1 MIVKQSTKALEN
13 SQLELTITVDSASL
27 EEAYQNRLKKYQQEL
42 QIPGFRKGKTPISV
56 IEKKYGDSI
65 REESTFASLENALE
79 EAYKSMDDKEKPL
92 PYSTPVLQDEESLIP
107 FKKGEDV
114 TFSVHYDV
122 RPSFDVENYKG
133 REIEVESVEVTDADV
148 DAEIQKLRDQNA
160 IVKTKE
166 GALEKGDIATIDY
179 VELDEDGN
187 EKSSTE
193 RKGFTFTLGTGYNY
207 YMIDEDIVGMKKGDE
222 RVIEKT
228 YKEDET
234 SPLAGKSVKLRVKV
248 NEVKL
253 RELPEL
259 DDDFAQ
265 DVKEEYKS
273 VADLKKATKEKLEK
287 EVEDALKNIKMN
299 SLMDKLVE
307 ETKFSVPESMIKTQL
322 EQAWRNFIQQSGLDE
337 KTFNK
342 FMEMQS
348 QSKDQILQEWRPSA
362 EKELREQLILDAIKD
377 KENFALDD
385 EEYKK
390 ACDEQL
396 KNIPEENKEFYKE
409 MIKDDMQ
416 FAKVVP
422 FLLENNT
429 FKPGKEKKSYK
440 EFFNK

>member
-13 SQLELTITVDSASL
+13 SQLELTITVDSASI

-179 VELDEDGN
+179 VELNEDGN

-273 VADLKKATKEKLEK
+273 VADLKKATKGKLEK

-409 MIKDDMQ
+409 MINDDMQ

>member
-1 MIVKQSTKALEN
+1 M
-13 SQLELTITVDSASL
+13 DS
-27 EEAYQNRLKKYQQEL
+27 
-42 QIPGFRKGKTPISV
+42 G
-56 IEKKYGDSI
+56 
-65 REESTFASLENALE
+65 
-79 EAYKSMDDKEKPL
+79 
-92 PYSTPVLQDEESLIP
+92 
-107 FKKGEDV
+107 
-114 TFSVHYDV
+114 
-122 RPSFDVENYKG
+122 
-133 REIEVESVEVTDADV
+133 
-148 DAEIQKLRDQNA
+148 
-160 IVKTKE
+160 
-166 GALEKGDIATIDY
+166 
-179 VELDEDGN
+179 
-187 EKSSTE
+187 
-193 RKGFTFTLGTGYNY
+193 
-207 YMIDEDIVGMKKGDE
+207 
-222 RVIEKT
+222 
-228 YKEDET
+228 T
-234 SPLAGKSVKLRVKV
+234 SPVQLNGFSML
-248 NEVKL
+248 
-253 RELPEL
+253 
-259 DDDFAQ
+259 
-265 DVKEEYKS
+265 
-273 VADLKKATKEKLEK
+273 
-287 EVEDALKNIKMN
+287 N

-422 FLLENNT
+422 FLLDNNT

>member
-13 SQLELTITVDSASL
+13 SQLELTITVDSASI

-79 EAYKSMDDKEKPL
+79 EAYKSMDEREKPL

-422 FLLENNT
+422 FLLDNNT

>member
-13 SQLELTITVDSASL
+13 SQLELTITVDSASI

-79 EAYKSMDDKEKPL
+79 EAYKSMDEREKPL

>member
-13 SQLELTITVDSASL
+13 SQLELTITVDSASI

-79 EAYKSMDDKEKPL
+79 EAYKSMDEREKPL

-207 YMIDEDIVGMKKGDE
+207 YMIDEDIVGMNPAFCFLDIHLLLLLRE
-222 RVIEKT
+222 
-228 YKEDET
+228 
-234 SPLAGKSVKLRVKV
+234 KSVD
-248 NEVKL
+248 N
-253 RELPEL
+253 
-259 DDDFAQ
+259 
-265 DVKEEYKS
+265 
-273 VADLKKATKEKLEK
+273 
-287 EVEDALKNIKMN
+287 
-299 SLMDKLVE
+299 
-307 ETKFSVPESMIKTQL
+307 
-322 EQAWRNFIQQSGLDE
+322 
-337 KTFNK
+337 
-342 FMEMQS
+342 
-348 QSKDQILQEWRPSA
+348 
-362 EKELREQLILDAIKD
+362 
-377 KENFALDD
+377 
-385 EEYKK
+385 
-390 ACDEQL
+390 
-396 KNIPEENKEFYKE
+396 
-409 MIKDDMQ
+409 
-416 FAKVVP
+416 
-422 FLLENNT
+422 
-429 FKPGKEKKSYK
+429 
-440 EFFNK
+440 

>member
-13 SQLELTITVDSASL
+13 SQLELTITVDSASI

-273 VADLKKATKEKLEK
+273 VADLKKDTKEKLEK

>member
-13 SQLELTITVDSASL
+13 SQLELTITVDSASI

>member
-13 SQLELTITVDSASL
+13 SQLELTITVDSASI

-362 EKELREQLILDAIKD
+362 EKEIREQLILDAIKD

-422 FLLENNT
+422 FLLDNNT

>member
-13 SQLELTITVDSASL
+13 SQLELTITVDSASI

-377 KENFALDD
+377 KEDFALDD

-429 FKPGKEKKSYK
+429 FKPGKDKKSYK

>member
-13 SQLELTITVDSASL
+13 SQLALTITVDSASI
-27 EEAYQNRLKKYQQEL
+27 EEAYQNRLKKYQAEL

-65 REESTFASLENALE
+65 REESTFSSLEDALE
-79 EAYKSMDDKEKPL
+79 EAYKSMDDKDKPL
-92 PYSTPVLQDEESLIP
+92 PYSTPALQDEESLIP

-114 TFSVHYDV
+114 TFTVHYDV
-122 RPSFDVENYKG
+122 RPEVNVENYKG
-133 REIEVESVEVTDADV
+133 REIEVDDVEVTDADV
-148 DAEIQKLRDQNA
+148 DAEIQKLREQNA
-160 IVKTKE
+160 IVKTKD

-187 EKSSTE
+187 EKSNTE
-193 RKGFTFTLGTGYNY
+193 RKNFTFTLGTGYNY
-207 YMIDEDIVGMKKGDE
+207 YMIDDDIIGMKKGE
-222 RVIEKT
+222 EKVIEKT

-234 SPLAGKSVKLRVKV
+234 TPLAGKSVKLRVKV
-248 NEVKL
+248 DEVKL
-253 RELPEL
+253 RELPEV

-265 DVKEEYKS
+265 DVKEEYKT
-273 VADLKKATKEKLEK
+273 VADLKKATREKLEK
-287 EVEDALKNIKMN
+287 EVEEALKNIKAN

-307 ETKFSVPESMIKTQL
+307 ETKFPLPESMIKTQL

-348 QSKDQILQEWRPSA
+348 QSKDQIFQEWRPSA
-362 EKELREQLILDAIKD
+362 EKELREQLILDAIKN
-377 KENFALDD
+377 KEDFALDE

-396 KNIPEENKEFYKE
+396 KNIPEANRDFYKE

-429 FKPGKEKKSYK
+429 FKSGEKKSYS
-440 EFFNK
+440 EAMGL

>member
-13 SQLELTITVDSASL
+13 SQLELTITVDSASI
-27 EEAYQNRLKKYQQEL
+27 EEAYQIRLKKYQQEL

-79 EAYKSMDDKEKPL
+79 EAYKSMDEREKPL

-422 FLLENNT
+422 FLLDNNT

>member
-13 SQLELTITVDSASL
+13 SQLELTITVDSASI

-79 EAYKSMDDKEKPL
+79 EAYKSMDEREKPL

-362 EKELREQLILDAIKD
+362 EKELREQLILDVIKD

>member
-13 SQLELTITVDSASL
+13 SQLELTITVDSASI

-148 DAEIQKLRDQNA
+148 DTEIQKLRDQNA

-377 KENFALDD
+377 KET
-385 EEYKK
+385 
-390 ACDEQL
+390 CSSQR
-396 KNIPEENKEFYKE
+396 
-409 MIKDDMQ
+409 
-416 FAKVVP
+416 
-422 FLLENNT
+422 
-429 FKPGKEKKSYK
+429 
-440 EFFNK
+440 

>member
-273 VADLKKATKEKLEK
+273 VADLKKDTKEKLEK

>member
-13 SQLELTITVDSASL
+13 SQLELTITVDSASI

-429 FKPGKEKKSYK
+429 FRPGKEKKSYK

>member
-79 EAYKSMDDKEKPL
+79 EAYKSMDEREKPL

>member
-1 MIVKQSTKALEN
+1 
-13 SQLELTITVDSASL
+13 
-27 EEAYQNRLKKYQQEL
+27 
-42 QIPGFRKGKTPISV
+42 
-56 IEKKYGDSI
+56 
-65 REESTFASLENALE
+65 
-79 EAYKSMDDKEKPL
+79 MDDKDKPL
-92 PYSTPVLQDEESLIP
+92 PYSTPALQDEEALLP

-114 TFSVHYDV
+114 TFTVHYDV
-122 RPSFDVENYKG
+122 RPEVVVENYKG
-133 REIEVESVEVTDADV
+133 REIEVDDVEVTEADV
-148 DAEIQKLRDQNA
+148 DNEIQKLREQNA
-160 IVKTKE
+160 IVKTKD

-179 VELDEDGN
+179 VELDEEGN
-187 EKSSTE
+187 EKSNTE

-207 YMIDEDIVGMKKGDE
+207 YMIDEDIIGMKKGDE
-222 RVIEKT
+222 KVIEKT

-253 RELPEL
+253 RELPEV

-265 DVKEEYKS
+265 DVKEEYKT
-273 VADLKKATKEKLEK
+273 VADLRKATREKLEK
-287 EVEDALKNIKMN
+287 EVDDALKNIKAS
-299 SLMDKLVE
+299 SLMEKLVE
-307 ETKFSVPESMIKTQL
+307 ETKFPLPESMIKTQL

-348 QSKDQILQEWRPSA
+348 QSKDQILAEWRPSA
-362 EKELREQLILDAIKD
+362 EKELREQLILDAIKS
-377 KENFALDD
+377 KEDFALDE

-396 KNIPEENKEFYKE
+396 KNIPEENRDFYKE

-429 FKPGKEKKSYK
+429 FKAGKEKKSYK

>member
-13 SQLELTITVDSASL
+13 SQLELTITVDSASI

-422 FLLENNT
+422 FLLDNNT

>member
-13 SQLELTITVDSASL
+13 SQLELTITVDSASI

-79 EAYKSMDDKEKPL
+79 EAYKSMGDKEKPL